1 MIPNTPFKITYFAV
15 KHGKHITR
23 RGTWTD
29 QCKYF
34 TSKIGNHMITY
45 FDMDKQEYRTA
56 KTTWTIR
63 NTETRY

>member
-1 MIPNTPFKITYFAV
+1 MIPNTPFKITYFAM

-34 TSKIGNHMITY
+34 TSTVGNKMMTY
-45 FDMDKQEYRTA
+45 FDMDSDGYRTA
-56 KTTWTIR
+56 KGSWTV
-63 NTETRY
+63 RY